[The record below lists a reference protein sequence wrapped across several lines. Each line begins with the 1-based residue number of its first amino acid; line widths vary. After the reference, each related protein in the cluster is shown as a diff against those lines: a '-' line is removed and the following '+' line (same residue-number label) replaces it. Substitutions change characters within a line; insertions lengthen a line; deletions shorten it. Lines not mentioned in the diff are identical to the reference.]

1 MQARKQRKYRE
12 TGIWPYLLLAPALLI
27 MIGVVFY
34 PIVNAIIIS
43 FQNYNLVKV
52 SSNGFVGLKNYID
65 LLMPKNKLVK
75 IDFDFWAGLLR
86 TIQWVVFGV
95 GGQFVFGFMLALILN
110 RNFRGRGFV
119 RAISLI
125 PWVTPGV
132 LLALIWRLMYQS
144 PNGII
149 TIFLRSLGILSPSQ
163 TLLNN
168 HSMASVVVT
177 IIWQGIPF
185 FALMLLAG
193 LQGISADMYEAADMD
208 GANALQ
214 KLFYVTIPS
223 LKNTIMVTAML
234 RIIWVAN
241 SVDVIWGMTDGSI
254 PAVQTL
260 SVLIYKK
267 ANSLDLGK
275 ASAAALMM
283 MIVLLLVS
291 IPYVKMSFEDKE

>member
-1 MQARKQRKYRE
+1 
-12 TGIWPYLLLAPALLI
+12 
-27 MIGVVFY
+27 
-34 PIVNAIIIS
+34 
-43 FQNYNLVKV
+43 
-52 SSNGFVGLKNYID
+52 
-65 LLMPKNKLVK
+65 
-75 IDFDFWAGLLR
+75 
-86 TIQWVVFGV
+86 
-95 GGQFVFGFMLALILN
+95 
-110 RNFRGRGFV
+110 
-119 RAISLI
+119 
-125 PWVTPGV
+125 
-132 LLALIWRLMYQS
+132 
-144 PNGII
+144 
-149 TIFLRSLGILSPSQ
+149 
-163 TLLNN
+163 
-168 HSMASVVVT
+168 MASVVVT